1 MENMESNYSDEFS
14 AELQRHINCLFGKF
28 PLHEN
33 QRQFLAFHDDHTNE
47 ISNLLQQFAKT
58 SGVKSAV
65 VLARQKIIY
74 DHLHPDLVKLALGI
88 FLTHNPEARNLYV
101 LPPSLQLHNKF
112 VNMFPLSNPV
122 TADTFK
128 GVNLLSYFR
137 EDYGLNDH
145 HFHWHLLFPYTG
157 ITNNGKTFHRV
168 IERQGE
174 LFLYMHTQMIA
185 RYNAELLSWDQN
197 LLHAWGY
204 YDILTVGYNP
214 VPGLRDKYGARP
226 PFQGWYEN
234 HNPNLENSPNLTF
247 NKAFPPRT
255 TMVKWKDNVIQAI
268 NQGYFITK
276 KKDGS
281 LGRLYLT
288 PEDATNWV
296 GIVLEA
302 ENRPLQEVKP
312 GSHEFIDRDR
322 YGSIHNYGHDKFA
335 EIGYHDYTSSRNLMG
350 VMMSS
355 FSSPRDPAF
364 WLWHRHIDDFR
375 QMTVNKYSHNLN
387 NSKPNGVVITDL
399 KILPYN
405 KNSKTPMRGIT
416 TFLESPQL
424 HLNEANAKLNHEP
437 YEWQITVK
445 SINNKRVNNSN
456 PITFT
461 VRLFITPAALVED
474 QRYWIEMDKF
484 TYNLTSVETTIIR
497 RDIDSSVARKVYV
510 VEKHLKKQQN
520 VAFCGWPQRMML
532 PVGKPDGAPYVAFA
546 MLTNDTILKVSTR
559 NSYVHAPLSCK
570 QVDISI
576 I

>member
-1 MENMESNYSDEFS
+1 MESNYSDEFS

-47 ISNLLQQFAKT
+47 ISSLLQQFANT

-88 FLTHNPEARNLYV
+88 FLTHSPEAHNLNV

-128 GVNLLSYFR
+128 GANLLSYFR

-145 HFHWHLLFPYTG
+145 HFHWHLLYPYTG
-157 ITNNGKTFHRV
+157 ITNDGKTFQRV

-226 PFQGWYEN
+226 PLQGWYEN

-281 LGRLYLT
+281 LGRLHLT

-375 QMTVNKYSHNLN
+375 QMTVNKYSHSLN

-484 TYNLTSVETTIIR
+484 TYNLTSAEKTIIR

-510 VEKHLKKQQN
+510 VEKHLKKQRN

-546 MLTNDTILKVSTR
+546 MLTNDTILKVSTCI
-559 NSYVHAPLSCK
+559 SYVQAPLSCK